1 MKYLP
6 SLPRKNDNVSHNHP
20 LREFVLLL
28 AGVIALVLAVY
39 WSLGLFVDFAVERIS
54 PEREAQLFSAAFFNG
69 ADKGEPPSDREAA
82 LQAIVDNLAPCIDI
96 TFPVKVRV
104 QESEA
109 ANAAAF
115 PGGHIMVFSGL
126 LDKVESENGL
136 AFVLA
141 HELGHYKN
149 RDHLRL
155 MGRGVVL
162 VSLTAIVTG
171 ANADIARVVAPAR
184 DFGQARYSQVRESK
198 ADRTALEA
206 LNCHY
211 GHIGG
216 ATEFFE
222 AMSVRRGGI
231 DVGALHYFSS
241 HPELEERIEALSR
254 LAGAMGF
261 SSGEVTRKKFE
272 TEEAGGTEP
281 GRLSGRNDQ

>member
-20 LREFVLLL
+20 LREFFLLL
-28 AGVIALVLAVY
+28 AGVVALVLAAY

-54 PEREAQLFSAAFFNG
+54 PEREARLFSAAFSNG
-69 ADKGEPPSDREAA
+69 ADKEDPPSDREAA
-82 LQAIVDNLAPCIDI
+82 LQEIVDNLAPCIDI
-96 TFPVKVRV
+96 TFPVRVGV

-115 PGGHIMVFSGL
+115 PGGRIVVFSGL
-126 LDKVESENGL
+126 LDKVKSENGL

-155 MGRGVVL
+155 MGRGIVL
-162 VSLTAIVTG
+162 VSLTAMVTG
-171 ANADIARVVAPAR
+171 GNADIARVVAPAR
-184 DFGQARYSQVRESK
+184 DVGQARYSQSRESK
-198 ADRTALEA
+198 ADRSALEA

-222 AMSVRRGGI
+222 AMSAGRGGVDI
-231 DVGALHYFSS
+231 GALHYFSS
-241 HPELEERIEALSR
+241 HPELKERIDALND

-261 SSGEVTRKKFE
+261 SSGEVARIRFE
-272 TEEAGGTEP
+272 REDAGAAEE
-281 GRLSGRNDQ
+281 GRPSGWRDQ